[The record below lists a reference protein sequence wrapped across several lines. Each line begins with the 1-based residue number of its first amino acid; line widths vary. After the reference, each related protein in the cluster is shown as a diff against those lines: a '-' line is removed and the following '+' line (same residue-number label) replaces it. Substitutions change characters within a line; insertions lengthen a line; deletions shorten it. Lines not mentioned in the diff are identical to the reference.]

1 MCSKHDKH
9 SRFNYRRNYGKKRGR
24 GRLCDQ
30 LMSMRIF
37 NLSLDIKPEKY
48 EESGYGLYFDMLIVL
63 Y

>member
-1 MCSKHDKH
+1 MIGILGSIINITMGRKEG
-9 SRFNYRRNYGKKRGR
+9 RRGK
-24 GRLCDQ
+24 LYDQ

-48 EESGYGLYFDMLIVL
+48 EESGYGLYYDMLIVL